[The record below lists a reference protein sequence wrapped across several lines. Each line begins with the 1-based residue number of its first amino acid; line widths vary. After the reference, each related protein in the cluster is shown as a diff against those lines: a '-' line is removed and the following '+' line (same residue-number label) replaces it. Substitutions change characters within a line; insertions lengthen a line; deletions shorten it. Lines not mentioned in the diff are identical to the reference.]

1 MLETSLNAARAQ
13 ADEGRMSSL
22 TCPIL
27 LPGHVLPPN
36 TINRF
41 HSRSFYLNLVT
52 DMLDVM
58 DSGE

>member
-27 LPGHVLPPN
+27 LPGHVLPPQHN
-36 TINRF
+36 KQF
-41 HSRSFYLNLVT
+41 SFTQFLSEFS
-52 DMLDVM
+52 D
-58 DSGE
+58 